1 MIEEY
6 KRFWLNA
13 FDFKGRAN
21 RGEYWWPVLI
31 NFLIAILILIAS
43 GVSGDGETIFS
54 GIYLL
59 YLFAQII
66 PGISVVIRRLRDVGK
81 HWSWYFIQI
90 IPIIGGIW
98 MIILLSRPPLPIA

>member
-43 GVSGDGETIFS
+43 GVSGDGET
-54 GIYLL
+54 
-59 YLFAQII
+59 
-66 PGISVVIRRLRDVGK
+66 
-81 HWSWYFIQI
+81 
-90 IPIIGGIW
+90 
-98 MIILLSRPPLPIA
+98 